1 MLPCLN
7 HLQARLLFGFPAGRK
22 IFIYRCPYIKHRT
35 LFRVRPPH
43 QHIFAKAVF
52 YTINGLVQVDHFF
65 GIVPQV
71 NLVIAGYYSQKINHK
86 QLYQYQIFNPV
97 EMPYII
103 GSQW

>member
-1 MLPCLN
+1 
-7 HLQARLLFGFPAGRK
+7 
-22 IFIYRCPYIKHRT
+22 
-35 LFRVRPPH
+35 VRGPH

-52 YTINGLVQVDHFF
+52 YAVNGLVEVNHFF